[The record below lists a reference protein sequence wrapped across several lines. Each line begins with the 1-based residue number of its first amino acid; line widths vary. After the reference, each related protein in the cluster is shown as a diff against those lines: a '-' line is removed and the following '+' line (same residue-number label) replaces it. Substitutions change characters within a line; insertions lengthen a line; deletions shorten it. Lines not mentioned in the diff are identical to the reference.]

1 VLVNNAGIFTQNHF
15 WTARQMTAKKF
26 FRFNLKGYLTSQA
39 AAKRMI
45 DQGEGGA
52 IIYVGCTRSDWNA
65 IHTGANVDDY
75 WGIHLLNRVGEV
87 EETTGTVIYLAHAT
101 YTTGVILAVDGG
113 YRVGRR

>member
-1 VLVNNAGIFTQNHF
+1 VIGTPL
-15 WTARQMTAKKF
+15 
-26 FRFNLKGYLTSQA
+26 
-39 AAKRMI
+39 
-45 DQGEGGA
+45 
-52 IIYVGCTRSDWNA
+52 
-65 IHTGANVDDY
+65 HTGANVDDY